1 MSSTLS
7 PWARIA
13 IGAACIAGG
22 TLPVL
27 AAFDVGP
34 LRQSDINGPPW
45 LGIAAGGVFILG
57 GIALL
62 AGERGR
68 KGPLAYALFT
78 LVMGAFAAIGNWIA
92 FGPGPRE
99 CSIAI
104 TGFLFETASTANEI
118 ACRVGFGIGAGII
131 DGCILWMAGSALRKL
146 IGPGFLPTLIERAG
160 QAVLLIALAPILLP
174 LFAWLIGKSLIEAF
188 FTWRKTGQWPRNE
201 SFIARMKQ
209 KHAGKQ

>member
-1 MSSTLS
+1 MSNTLS

-13 IGAACIAGG
+13 IGTACIAGG
-22 TLPVL
+22 ALPVL

-62 AGERGR
+62 SGERGR
-68 KGPLAYALFT
+68 KGPLAYALFA
-78 LVMGAFAAIGNWIA
+78 LIMGGFAAIANWIA

-104 TGFLFETASTANEI
+104 AGFLFETAPTANEI
-118 ACRVGFGIGAGII
+118 ACRAGFGIGAGII
-131 DGCILWMAGSALRKL
+131 NGCILWMTGSALRKL
-146 IGPGFLPTLIERAG
+146 AGPGLLSTLIERAG

-174 LFAWLIGKSLIEAF
+174 LFAWLIGKSLIDALF
-188 FTWRKTGQWPRNE
+188 AWRKTGQWPRNE

-209 KHAGKQ
+209 KRASKP

>member
-1 MSSTLS
+1 MSNTLS

-13 IGAACIAGG
+13 IGAACVAGG

-34 LRQSDINGPPW
+34 LHRGDINGPPW

-62 AGERGR
+62 VGERGH
-68 KGPLAYALFT
+68 KGPLAYAVFA
-78 LVMGAFAAIGNWIA
+78 LVMGAFAAIANWIA

-104 TGFLFETASTANEI
+104 AGFLFDSASYANEI
-118 ACRVGFGIGAGII
+118 ACRAGFGIGAGVI
-131 DGCILWMAGSALRKL
+131 DACILWMIAAALRKL
-146 IGPGFLPTLIERAG
+146 TGAGPVPAAIEKAG
-160 QAVLLIALAPILLP
+160 LALFLIALAPILVP
-174 LFAWLIGKSLIEAF
+174 LFAWLIGRSLVEAF

-209 KHAGKQ
+209 KRAAKS